1 MNNIHPVCLMPKS
14 PVTGDELAILVT
26 RQGGFRLVSPEEDE
40 LGLVIVELGRASDN
54 DFDLLRKLDADP
66 RVTEI
71 FVTARKKDPDLI
83 IEAMRAGATEFMAQ
97 PLRPEDMS
105 AALEGYLMR
114 CRTREAHPVA
124 TSEEGGRIVHVV
136 SAKGGVGGT
145 TVTAS
150 LGVLAAQRGETVLMD
165 MRLPQGDVPLFLD
178 LAYTHTWASAM
189 RDLARLDA
197 TFLRSLVERHSSGL
211 HVLPSP
217 DRQDELES
225 LSALGVKAMLG
236 LMRATF
242 PTTIVDGGP
251 FSDELALAS
260 MQQAES
266 ILLVTELAL
275 PSLSGA
281 RRILDDIRQHAPQV
295 EDRVRLVVN
304 RLCSRSGVEAEEA
317 EQLLERKVFCAI
329 PDDYSN
335 AVSAINQGV
344 PLVTAHPRSAAARA
358 LQQLGERT
366 FPQEGADARP
376 GGLFARLL
384 RRGEAGQASVPQ
396 TPLLH
401 GSRG

>member
-145 TVTAS
+145 TVAAS

-165 MRLPQGDVPLFLD
+165 MRLPQGDGHL
-178 LAYTHTWASAM
+178 
-189 RDLARLDA
+189 
-197 TFLRSLVERHSSGL
+197 
-211 HVLPSP
+211 
-217 DRQDELES
+217 
-225 LSALGVKAMLG
+225 
-236 LMRATF
+236 
-242 PTTIVDGGP
+242 
-251 FSDELALAS
+251 
-260 MQQAES
+260 
-266 ILLVTELAL
+266 
-275 PSLSGA
+275 
-281 RRILDDIRQHAPQV
+281 
-295 EDRVRLVVN
+295 
-304 RLCSRSGVEAEEA
+304 
-317 EQLLERKVFCAI
+317 
-329 PDDYSN
+329 
-335 AVSAINQGV
+335 
-344 PLVTAHPRSAAARA
+344 
-358 LQQLGERT
+358 
-366 FPQEGADARP
+366 
-376 GGLFARLL
+376 
-384 RRGEAGQASVPQ
+384 
-396 TPLLH
+396 
-401 GSRG
+401 